1 MAKVQR
7 ISGVRATEAA
17 RFGLAAENAMLR
29 EALRNIAAGQRPAR
43 TRKGIVGMTGPDM
56 QREAQRVLVT
66 IGITRW
72 TS

>member
-7 ISGVRATEAA
+7 LSSVRQAATA
-17 RFGLAAENAMLR
+17 RLGLAAENAMLR
-29 EALRNIAAGQRPAR
+29 DALRHIAAGQRPAR